1 MVSRCPNMSNTCDTG
16 ISLCEDSHTLRLTS
30 ELVDLRV
37 ANANPCVLC
46 TLCRSYRVDKIK
58 KALRMQCFLIL
69 VSQLQSKSN
78 ISLHSKISIPLV
90 IATVV
95 RSYAVWR
102 NHRDIARRFQSRTR
116 EFCFAEPWHRPRCIR
131 LQAPRGSFLP
141 PHSAPRADS
150 QS

>member
-1 MVSRCPNMSNTCDTG
+1 MNRLEHGNFASRKFARST
-16 ISLCEDSHTLRLTS
+16 
-30 ELVDLRV
+30 
-37 ANANPCVLC
+37 PCKRA
-46 TLCRSYRVDKIK
+46 CRSPSGETEPMRASHAVPITTDNQQTPIVINDYRG
-58 KALRMQCFLIL
+58 LL
-69 VSQLQSKSN
+69 VSKLQSKSN

-131 LQAPRGSFLP
+131 LQAPKGSFLP
-141 PHSAPRADS
+141 PPSGQRADS